1 MVCALVWSCGPGP
14 SSGSS
19 SAQGAGQASGQTA
32 GQTSV
37 QGAGQAAAEE
47 SARVAGHPSDA
58 FRLGVAG
65 YTYRKFTLDE
75 TLSAL
80 RGLGIKYLSVKDFWL
95 PLDASAEEMAAFRE
109 KCASYGVDP
118 YILGPIY
125 MSSPEQVEQAFAYA
139 ARYGA
144 GMFIGVPSYDVLD
157 LVVAKVRETGIKVAV
172 HTHGPDLPDL
182 FPDIRVVVEKVGDPS
197 LGIGCCMDLAH
208 SFRYGSDPAQDIL
221 TYAPWIWDIHI
232 KDVTAPSKTGVAKEM
247 GRGGM
252 DIPAIVRSL
261 RKIGYKGVV
270 SIEYEGSEDNPTPA
284 VAETAGYLRGV
295 LDALE

>member
-1 MVCALVWSCGPGP
+1 MVWALALLVCALVWSCGPGP

-19 SAQGAGQASGQTA
+19 SMQGT
-32 GQTSV
+32 GQTS
-37 QGAGQAAAEE
+37 ALD
-47 SARVAGHPSDA
+47 SGHPSDA
-58 FRLGVAG
+58 LRLGVAG
-65 YTYRKFTLDE
+65 YTYRKFSIDE

-80 RGLGIKYLSVKDFWL
+80 QGLGIKYLSVKDFWL
-95 PLDASAEEMAAFRE
+95 PLDASVEQMAAFRE

-144 GMFIGVPSYDVLD
+144 GMFIGVPSYEVLD

-221 TYAPWIWDIHI
+221 TYADWIWDIHI
-232 KDVTAPSKTGVAKEM
+232 KDVTAPSKAGVAKEM

-252 DIPAIVRSL
+252 NIPAIIRSL
-261 RKIGYKGVV
+261 RQIGYQGVV
-270 SIEYEGSEDNPTPA
+270 SIEYEGSENNPTPA